1 MWRPTEDRAIVVL
14 LVFFLL
20 YIVGFEHLEKVV
32 QNLISNN
39 FLIVC
44 SVRILLVKL
53 LPWKLWS
60 LDTGQMSDILT
71 EHTLA
76 SYSLPLKIVCMLLL
90 LGKSSQNQSPI
101 YFWRTFVFTK
111 CSNFI
116 FKKNGMMK
124 QTVRTS
130 YHFFKKINWIKN
142 LQQAPCFPFLA

>member
-76 SYSLPLKIVCMLLL
+76 SYSLPLKIVCMLLF

-111 CSNFI
+111 CSNLF
-116 FKKNGMMK
+116 FLRMARWSK
-124 QTVRTS
+124 QIEPAIT
-130 YHFFKKINWIKN
+130 
-142 LQQAPCFPFLA
+142 FLLR